1 MIIED
6 HMELSA
12 HNQGKDPA
20 ADLATNLGQRP
31 APSGTGGGAPS
42 RNGQIWI
49 AIILVCIA
57 ITVIAGWS
65 RIMAVV

>member
-6 HMELSA
+6 HMELGA
-12 HNQGKDPA
+12 DNQGKDPA

-31 APSGTGGGAPS
+31 APSGGGAPS
-42 RNGQIWI
+42 RNDQMWI